1 MTYSWLPS
9 LDADYQVFKLALT
22 HLYQVQH
29 NPNSKP
35 LFNLNLK
42 KKRNIRFRQS
52 PSITNTFHFKTN
64 NNKTYL

>member
-9 LDADYQVFKLALT
+9 LDADYQVFKLAIT

-35 LFNLNLK
+35 LFNLNFFK
-42 KKRNIRFRQS
+42 KETLGLDNLQA
-52 PSITNTFHFKTN
+52 
-64 NNKTYL
+64 

>member
-1 MTYSWLPS
+1 MTCSWLPS
-9 LDADYQVFKLALT
+9 LYADYQVFKLEIT

-42 KKRNIRFRQS
+42 KKETLGLDNLQA
-52 PSITNTFHFKTN
+52 
-64 NNKTYL
+64 